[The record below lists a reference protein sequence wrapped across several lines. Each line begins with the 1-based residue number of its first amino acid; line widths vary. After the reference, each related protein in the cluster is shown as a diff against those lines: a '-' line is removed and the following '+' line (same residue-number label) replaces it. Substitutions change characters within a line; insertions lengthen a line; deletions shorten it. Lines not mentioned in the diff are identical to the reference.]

1 MPSASPMESSG
12 SAICKLRVG
21 ADGRETRA
29 AQRVNVLAASGLRGA
44 SSCAC
49 VTGVRVL
56 VWVVG

>member
-21 ADGRETRA
+21 ADGREA

-44 SSCAC
+44 SSC